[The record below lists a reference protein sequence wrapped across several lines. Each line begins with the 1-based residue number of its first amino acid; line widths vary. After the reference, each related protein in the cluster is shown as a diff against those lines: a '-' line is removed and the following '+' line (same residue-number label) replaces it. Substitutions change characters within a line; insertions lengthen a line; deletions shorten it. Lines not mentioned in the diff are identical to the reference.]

1 MRSVKLCGVD
11 NVRKIPYITSAREK
25 VMAKAA
31 YIFEEVSTISSK
43 GQTTVPKLV
52 RQALGVNE
60 DTRDDPAIASFLSF
74 LSKDIE
80 ANPSKL
86 RAFPPEL
93 AKHIASLT
101 EGIGF
106 DPDAEIEGDV
116 EL

>member
-1 MRSVKLCGVD
+1 
-11 NVRKIPYITSAREK
+11 
-25 VMAKAA
+25 MAKAA

-52 RQALGVNE
+52 RQALGVNEGDQIAFRVDETGVTLRRAE